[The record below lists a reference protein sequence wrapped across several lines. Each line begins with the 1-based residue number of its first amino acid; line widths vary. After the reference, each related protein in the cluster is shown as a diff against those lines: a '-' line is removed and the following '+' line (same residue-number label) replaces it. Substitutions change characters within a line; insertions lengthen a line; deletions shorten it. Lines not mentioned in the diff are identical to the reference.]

1 MDGEAELDRL
11 IGLLYDSVLDETQW
25 TCALQAL
32 SDFTGGTGVGEVI
45 ANPIAGTI
53 TQCATLNIG
62 PEFKDQYLGYYA
74 AREVRLSPAVKFGVG
89 VVMTEDMLV
98 EQRELRCSEIYND
111 LLRPFDIPH
120 FMFAWVR
127 KSESKVQTVAIE
139 GTLSHG
145 AFDEK
150 AVARFS
156 KVMPHLI
163 RAARM
168 REHFV
173 SVRDSQHAYREAME
187 TLPFGIVVLDEKGQ
201 IIEAT
206 SIAEEALSLGLALM
220 QRDRRVHAK
229 HTDDDREL
237 QRTTRNAISSPAHTS
252 VSAGTVTVRRVGASA
267 LKLTVLPIAA
277 VDRFS
282 MAARPSALI
291 IIVDPDSALR
301 PATSLIQAT
310 LGLTRA
316 EASLAHALFSGM
328 SLREAATDL
337 DRSVNTCKAQL
348 KGIYAKT
355 GCHSHVDLAKTLVM
369 TALGE
374 RSTGSAKGAPAT
386 LPRS

>member
-45 ANPIAGTI
+45 ANPVTGTI
-53 TQCATLNIG
+53 SQCATLNIG
-62 PEFKDQYLGYYA
+62 PEFRDQYLGYYA
-74 AREVRLSPAVKFGVG
+74 AKEVRLPPAVKFGVG

-98 EQRELRCSEIYND
+98 EQRELRSSEIYND

-127 KSESKVQTVAIE
+127 KSGSKVQTIAIE

-145 AFDEK
+145 AFDER
-150 AVARFS
+150 AIARFS

-206 SIAEEALSLGLALM
+206 SMAERTLSLGQALT

-229 HTDDDREL
+229 HTDDDQDL
-237 QRTTRNAISSPAHTS
+237 QRATLSAIAPATHAS
-252 VSAGTVTVRRVGASA
+252 VSAGTVAVRRAGASA
-267 LKLTVLPIAA
+267 LKLTIMPIAS

-291 IIVDPDSALR
+291 IIVDPDSAPR

-355 GCHSHVDLAKTLVM
+355 GCRSHVDLAKTLVM

-374 RSTGSAKGAPAT
+374 RSSNCANSFPVDWT
-386 LPRS
+386 RR